1 MKMLA
6 GKTNTNISKELT
18 YVEKQLKLAL
28 FDDNIID
35 DEFADV
41 TKAAAVIKRIT
52 TIGML
57 ALRPVLMA
65 KELTI
70 GMFKGFSIASTKM
83 FGKDLFDA
91 NSLRKAMGKL
101 MTIDKKFS
109 QE

>member
-1 MKMLA
+1 
-6 GKTNTNISKELT
+6 
-18 YVEKQLKLAL
+18 
-28 FDDNIID
+28 
-35 DEFADV
+35 
-41 TKAAAVIKRIT
+41 
-52 TIGML
+52 
-57 ALRPVLMA
+57 MA